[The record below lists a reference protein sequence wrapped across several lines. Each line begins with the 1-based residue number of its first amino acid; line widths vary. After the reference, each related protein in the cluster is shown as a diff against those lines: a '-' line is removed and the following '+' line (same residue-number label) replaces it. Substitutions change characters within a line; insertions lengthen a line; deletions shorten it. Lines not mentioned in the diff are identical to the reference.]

1 MVSHYSL
8 EGYGVGVQAACGAT
22 GENISLSKTWNEV
35 TCQDCLELDEESGQ
49 ETGYS
54 SQQQAGRS
62 SNASQGRDSARK
74 GRARSDT
81 VSSFSNI
88 DKREL
93 FINAVIA
100 GFGFT
105 IGSILVALP
114 LVIVYFF
121 IIVLQNS

>member
-22 GENISLSKTWNEV
+22 GENIGLSKTWNEV
-35 TCQDCLELDEESGQ
+35 TCQYCLELDEESGQ

-88 DKREL
+88 NKGEL
-93 FINAVIA
+93 FTNAVIA
-100 GFGFT
+100 GLGFT

-114 LVIVYFF
+114 LAIIYFF
-121 IIVLQNS
+121 IVLQNS